1 MICRKAIDTY
11 KKHMEL
17 SNYLIFGVLTT
28 VVNWIV
34 FQLFNELL
42 SVTWAISNVIAWI
55 ASILFAYFTNRKYVF
70 PSSGKHIARE
80 FALFVQFR
88 LVSLLLEMLFLFI
101 LIELAL
107 LEPFTSK
114 VITAVIV
121 VGSNY
126 VFSKLIVFRKRRN
139 INGSD

>member
-1 MICRKAIDTY
+1 MIF
-11 KKHMEL
+11 KKIVGKYRQHMEL
-17 SNYLIFGVLTT
+17 VNYLIFGVLTT

-34 FQLFNELL
+34 FQFFNEML
-42 SVTWAISNVIAWI
+42 SVSWSISNVIAWVV
-55 ASILFAYFTNRKYVF
+55 SILFAYVTNRKYVF
-70 PSSGKHIARE
+70 PSSGEHIFRE

-88 LVSLLLEMLFLFI
+88 LVSLGLEMVFLFI
-101 LIELAL
+101 LIELIL
-107 LEPFTSK
+107 LEPFLSK

-126 VFSKLIVFRKRRN
+126 LFSKLIVFRKRRN

>member
-1 MICRKAIDTY
+1 MIFSIIASKYRQ
-11 KKHMEL
+11 HMEL
-17 SNYLIFGVLTT
+17 VNYLIFGVLTT

-34 FQLFNELL
+34 FQFFNELL
-42 SVTWAISNVIAWI
+42 SVNWTIANVIAWV
-55 ASILFAYFTNRKYVF
+55 AAVLFAYVTNRKYVF
-70 PSSGKHIARE
+70 PSSGKHIFRE

-88 LVSLLLEMLFLFI
+88 LVSLVLEMVFLFV
-101 LIELAL
+101 LIELIK
-107 LEPFTSK
+107 LEPFLSK

-139 INGSD
+139 INGSN